1 MAILKLER
9 SVLLNESETALVSRC
24 QAGDSEA
31 FRTLVEK
38 HSRVLFGTAYLMT
51 RDRGLAEDAV
61 QATLVQM
68 WKKLPSLRLRSS
80 LKAWLVRIVV
90 NEVNQ
95 QHRKKRLPIMSLEQ
109 APEMPGDPP
118 EAETVLFRDEER
130 QRLRQALEILPVE
143 QREAV
148 VLRYFSDLTVPE
160 VAAVMG
166 EREGTIKSRLS
177 RALDKLNEIMRND
190 EIFQDRR

>member
-1 MAILKLER
+1 M
-9 SVLLNESETALVSRC
+9 NESETVLVSRC
-24 QAGDSEA
+24 QAGDAEA
-31 FRTLVEK
+31 FRTLVDQ

-61 QATLVQM
+61 QVALVQM
-68 WKKLPSLRLRSS
+68 WKKLPSLRRSGS
-80 LKAWLVRIVV
+80 LKAWLVRIVI

-95 QHRKKRLPIMSLEQ
+95 LHRKKRLPTVSLEQ
-109 APEMPGDPP
+109 APEIPDDPP
-118 EAETVLFRDEER
+118 DVETMLFRNEEH
-130 QRLRQALEILPVE
+130 QRLKQALETLSVE

-148 VLRYFSDLTVPE
+148 ILRYYSDLTVPE
-160 VAAVMG
+160 VASVMG

-177 RALDKLNEIMRND
+177 RALDKLGEVLCKD

>member
-1 MAILKLER
+1 M
-9 SVLLNESETALVSRC
+9 NESEAALVSRC
-24 QAGDSEA
+24 QAGDVEA
-31 FRTLVEK
+31 FRALVDQ
-38 HSRVLFGTAYLMT
+38 HSRILFGTAYLMT

-61 QATLVQM
+61 QTALIKM
-68 WKKLPSLRLRSS
+68 WEKLPSLRRNGS
-80 LKAWLVRIVV
+80 LKAWLVRIVI

-95 QHRKKRLPIMSLEQ
+95 QRRKKRLPTMSLEQ
-109 APEMPGDPP
+109 APEIPDDPP
-118 EAETVLFRDEER
+118 EVETMLFRNEEH
-130 QRLRQALEILPVE
+130 QCLKHALETLPAE

-160 VAAVMG
+160 VAVVMG

-177 RALDKLNEIMRND
+177 RALDRLGEVLRKD

>member
-1 MAILKLER
+1 M
-9 SVLLNESETALVSRC
+9 NESETALVSRC
-24 QAGDSEA
+24 RAGDAEA

-61 QATLVQM
+61 QVALVQM
-68 WKKLPSLRLRSS
+68 WKKLPSLRRSGS
-80 LKAWLVRIVV
+80 LKAWLVRIVI

-95 QHRKKRLPIMSLEQ
+95 LHRKKRLPTVSLEQ
-109 APEMPGDPP
+109 APEIPDDPP
-118 EAETVLFRDEER
+118 DVETMLFRNEEH
-130 QRLRQALEILPVE
+130 QRLKQALETLSVE

-148 VLRYFSDLTVPE
+148 ILRYYSDLTVPE
-160 VAAVMG
+160 VASVMG

-177 RALDKLNEIMRND
+177 RALDKLGEVLCKD